1 MFSAFRIQWNE
12 LVIILQYFA
21 RVSDQIAMANPG
33 LGAAGALWISGA
45 KLGTRGEDTSLIIF
59 ANSPLANFST
69 LVRLPFHDVRLH
81 GGTRPHVAGKRMLEF
96 RRRHPLPSSF
106 HGSFSNSFEFKL
118 CRWFSGVERYGWKF
132 KQGIFLLKERVS
144 P

>member
-1 MFSAFRIQWNE
+1 
-12 LVIILQYFA
+12 
-21 RVSDQIAMANPG
+21 MANPG

-45 KLGTRGEDTSLIIF
+45 KLGTRSEDTSLIIF

-96 RRRHPLPSSF
+96 RRHPLPSSF
-106 HGSFSNSFEFKL
+106 HFLILLNSSYADGFLESKGGMDGNLSKEFFCL
-118 CRWFSGVERYGWKF
+118 RNE
-132 KQGIFLLKERVS
+132 
-144 P
+144 

>member
-81 GGTRPHVAGKRMLEF
+81 GGTRPHVAGKRMLD
-96 RRRHPLPSSF
+96 PLPSSF
-106 HGSFSNSFEFKL
+106 HFLILLNSSYADGFLESKGGMDGNLSKEFFSLRNE
-118 CRWFSGVERYGWKF
+118 
-132 KQGIFLLKERVS
+132 
-144 P
+144 